1 MGLVPLSLGVSLESG
16 GLVLGV
22 RSEAVSLSCPEARD
36 VRLSQCW
43 QWELISQKW
52 RPLAAAP
59 ESYCFPFPIRRT
71 SGEIPHKQLVQNFSI

>member
-1 MGLVPLSLGVSLESG
+1 MFSTGQAVGLVPLSLGVSLESG

-43 QWELISQKW
+43 QWELID
-52 RPLAAAP
+52 PYP
-59 ESYCFPFPIRRT
+59 CFRSIFCRNGTSRAQGSRT
-71 SGEIPHKQLVQNFSI
+71 PD